1 MAANDVPCCETM
13 FWVYLCTC
21 VALVC
26 FAGLMSGLTLGL
38 MSLSLVD
45 LEVLATSGQPNDR
58 KNAGKILPLVKNQ
71 HLLLCTLLICNA
83 MAMEA
88 LPIFLDSILPAWI
101 SILISVTLILA
112 FGEIIPQAVCSQYG
126 LSVGAKL
133 AVLVR
138 LLVIVLFPIAYP
150 ISKLLDWLLGKG
162 HSALLRRSEL
172 KTFVDLHANEA
183 GKGGELTHD
192 ETTIIGGALELS
204 EKTAKDAMTP
214 LCDVFS
220 LDVNAKLDKST
231 MELIMRNGHSR
242 IPIYSG
248 NPSNIIGLILV
259 KNLIACHPEDETP
272 IRNLSIR
279 KISRFYDKLPPYDIL
294 NQFRNGHFHMGVVVK
309 SKRDNRSLPDTVCDP
324 VLSAVQANVT
334 PKPEQA
340 DTLGGNHL
348 YLRKDKKKASKNAS
362 AVHSAEN
369 SAYSLPMIDAMEL
382 GESIIL
388 HYGDLD
394 IQQPLDLES
403 YPESDEEI
411 IGVITMEDVME
422 ELLQEEI
429 FDETDQYVD
438 VHNRIKIN
446 MLAAIR
452 SSPRSSKATPTRVSY
467 PSMRTPV
474 ASPHSSY
481 HTTPVTRSPIQPY
494 VPSPLVRPS
503 LLSSPIRS
511 RLASPTT
518 YPGSTTQKSP
528 LKQFSTNSYEKL
540 RQPDR

>member
-1 MAANDVPCCETM
+1 MAANDVPCCQTM
-13 FWVYLCTC
+13 FWVYLFTC

-45 LEVLATSGQPNDR
+45 LEVLAKSGQPKDR
-58 KNAGKILPLVKNQ
+58 RNAEKILPLVKNQ
-71 HLLLCTLLICNA
+71 HLLLCTLLIYNA

-138 LLVIVLFPIAYP
+138 LLVIIILPISYP

-183 GKGGELTHD
+183 GKGGELTQD

-214 LCDVFS
+214 LSEVFS
-220 LDVNAKLDKST
+220 LDINAKLDKST

-242 IPIYSG
+242 VPIYSG

-259 KNLIACHPEDETP
+259 KNLIACRPEDETP

-279 KISRFYDKLPPYDIL
+279 KVSRFYDKLPLYDIL
-294 NQFRNGHFHMGVVVK
+294 NQFRKGHFHMGVVVK
-309 SKRDNRSLPDTVCDP
+309 SMPDTVYNP
-324 VLSAVQANVT
+324 ISSMMIQANAT
-334 PKPEQA
+334 PKSEQS
-340 DTLGGNHL
+340 DTKGKNHL
-348 YLRKDKKKASKNAS
+348 YLRKEKKKTSKHAS

-369 SAYSLPMIDAMEL
+369 SAHSLPMIDAMEL

-388 HYGDLD
+388 HYGDID
-394 IQQPLDLES
+394 ILQPIDLECFPDS
-403 YPESDEEI
+403 NEEI

-429 FDETDQYVD
+429 FDETDEYVD

-446 MLAAIR
+446 MLAAVR
-452 SSPRSSKATPTRVSY
+452 SSPRSTPTRVSY
-467 PSMRTPV
+467 PSLRTPV

-481 HTTPVTRSPIQPY
+481 HNTPITRSPIQPFI
-494 VPSPLVRPS
+494 PSPLVRPS

-518 YPGSTTQKSP
+518 YPGTPTQRSP
-528 LKQFSTNSYEKL
+528 LKQLSTNSYEKL